1 MVATRGLRGD
11 GVPSDG
17 SNTPFVGREDELEL
31 LRMLLA
37 RAVRER
43 SPQLV
48 TVTGEPGIG
57 KSRLVTEFEADP
69 ALAEVASAV
78 TWARGR
84 ATPEEESAPVAPL
97 ASVIRELTG
106 RGVDSAQDSGAGLSR
121 RIGEL
126 IGEAAEREW
135 FLSRIRPLIGASGVD
150 LADPGS
156 QSESFAAWRRY
167 LEAEAATGP
176 LGLVFEDLQWAGPSL
191 LAFLEHVLD
200 WSADAP
206 MLLLCTARPELY
218 DRSPGWGGGKRSSTT
233 IALATLPP
241 DSTAHLVRELL
252 RGSAGKGGPISPT
265 QVDAMVERSGGN
277 PLYAEQ
283 FVQLL
288 ADRLEAGHEP
298 SQGAAALPVPETVR
312 DIIAERLA
320 GLPADQ
326 RSVLVDA
333 AVIGRVFWPDA
344 IAEMDGWSE
353 DAVRAALVQLSRKE
367 LVRVSRTAVIAHLPQ
382 YSFVH
387 GLVRDVAY
395 DGLSSGDRWPKHL
408 ATATWLE
415 RLGGVE
421 TPEISQALAHH
432 YAHALAAGRQT
443 GLDDPT
449 IHDLE
454 DRAARSLT
462 VMGDRSAQ
470 IDVRQAE
477 QLYREALELRG
488 PEHPDRAE
496 LLARVGDMAALAGD
510 PWQAMDLLDEAI
522 DAFLAQDRPLD
533 AARTAL
539 DLAYVR
545 WNHGGTVRGR
555 ESLDRAFELLEGL
568 PPGRELARATAD
580 RAADLFFSGDSAGAV
595 AAAEHGFQVA
605 NDVGAPEL
613 AARLLEVRG
622 MARCDIGDWGGV
634 DDLHAALH
642 ACRDLGMGQETAR
655 AYLNLGT
662 FVTPI
667 DGPAQALSYFT
678 AGAELAQRRGI
689 AEIGMW
695 TKAWQL
701 GVLFE
706 LGEWDRILLDA
717 AEVLEWDQARG
728 GSQLRVAAANCM
740 AEVLAYHGEATRA
753 ADMAREFAAE
763 AREIGDPQILLPAL
777 AVAAAALT
785 EDGDHAG
792 AAQAVEDFA
801 QVYPARARWVGSL
814 FLQVCV
820 RCAVAAN
827 RVDLAEHLLDHAD
840 LTTPRGRHVAVAA
853 RGTLAEARGEL
864 ANAAGLHTAAA
875 AGWAGYGFPFE
886 EAQSR
891 MALARCLHGLDR
903 RADAEEAA
911 AAAAAIFERLGA
923 VRLAGRAR
931 ELAAGT

>member
-1 MVATRGLRGD
+1 MVATRGFRGA
-11 GVPSDG
+11 SDG
-17 SNTPFVGREDELEL
+17 ANAPFVGREDELEL

-57 KSRLVTEFEADP
+57 KSRLVAEFEADP
-69 ALAEVASAV
+69 ALAAIGGGALR
-78 TWARGR
+78 WARGR
-84 ATPEEESAPVAPL
+84 ATPEEEGAPVAPL
-97 ASVIRELTG
+97 SSVIRELSG
-106 RGVDSAQDSGAGLSR
+106 RGDGPAQDGDAGARLAH

-126 IGEAAEREW
+126 IADTAEREW
-135 FLSRIRPLIGASGVD
+135 FLSRIRPLIGASAVD
-150 LADPGS
+150 LPDPGS

-167 LEAEAATGP
+167 LEAEAARGT
-176 LGLVFEDLQWAGPSL
+176 LGLVFEDLQWAGTSL

-218 DRSPGWGGGKRSSTT
+218 DRTPGWGGGKRSSTT

-241 DSTAHLVRELL
+241 DSTEQLVRGLL
-252 RGSAGKGGPISPT
+252 RASTGDGGPSSPT

-288 ADRLEAGHEP
+288 ADRLEAGQEA
-298 SQGAAALPVPETVR
+298 SVGGAALPVPETVR

-333 AVIGRVFWPDA
+333 AVMGRVFWPDA
-344 IAEMDGWSE
+344 LGEMDGRGQDE
-353 DAVRAALVQLSRKE
+353 VRTVLVQLSRKE
-367 LVRVSRTAVIAHLPQ
+367 LVRASRAVEVGRLPQ

-395 DGLSSGDRWPKHL
+395 DGLPAGERWSKHV
-408 ATATWLE
+408 AAAAWLE
-415 RLGGVE
+415 RLGDVQ

-443 GLDDPT
+443 GLDEAT
-449 IHDLE
+449 LHDLE

-470 IDVRQAE
+470 IDVGQAE
-477 QLYREALELRG
+477 QLYREALDLRG
-488 PEHPDRAE
+488 PDHPERAE

-510 PWQAMDLLDEAI
+510 PWQAMDLLEEAI

-555 ESLDRAFELLEGL
+555 EALDRAFELLQGL

-580 RAADLFFSGDSAGAV
+580 RSADLFFSGDSAGAV
-595 AAAEHGFQVA
+595 TVAEHGFQVA

-622 MARCDIGDWGGV
+622 MARCDMGDWGGV

-667 DGPAQALSYFT
+667 DGPAQALQYFT
-678 AGAELAQRRGI
+678 AGAELAERRGI

-706 LGEWDRILLDA
+706 LGEWDRILRDA
-717 AEVLEWDQARG
+717 AEVLDWDRARG

-740 AEVLAYHGEATRA
+740 AEVLAYRGEATRA
-753 ADMAREFAAE
+753 AGMAREFAAE

-792 AAQAVEDFA
+792 AAEAVEDFA
-801 QVYPARARWVGSL
+801 EVYPARARWVGSL

-820 RCAVAAN
+820 RSAVAAD
-827 RVDLAEHLLDHAD
+827 RVDLAEHLLTHAD

-853 RGTLAEARGEL
+853 RGILAEARGEL

-875 AGWAGYGFPFE
+875 SGWAGYGFPFE

-891 MALARCLHGLDR
+891 MALARCLFELGR
-903 RADAEEAA
+903 SAEANEAA
-911 AAAAAIFERLGA
+911 AAAAATFDRLGA
-923 VRLAGRAR
+923 LRLGGRAR
-931 ELAAGT
+931 ALAARA